1 MSHTVHLFLTPK
13 LGAPME
19 DLGQV
24 RVSPKPVPSGLV
36 YFTYKGRQ
44 AVGIVALIDP
54 SNWEKRPGI
63 TPKVHV
69 FLDQDGRPPDEA
81 PPKRC

>member
-1 MSHTVHLFLTPK
+1 MSHLVHLFLTPK

-24 RVSPKPVPSGLV
+24 RVSPKPARSGLV
-36 YFTYKGRQ
+36 YFAYKGKQ

-54 SNWEKRPGI
+54 PNWESRLGI
-63 TPKVHV
+63 VPKIHV
-69 FLDQDGRPPDEA
+69 YLDEA
-81 PPKRC
+81 DGLPEKVTLRRG